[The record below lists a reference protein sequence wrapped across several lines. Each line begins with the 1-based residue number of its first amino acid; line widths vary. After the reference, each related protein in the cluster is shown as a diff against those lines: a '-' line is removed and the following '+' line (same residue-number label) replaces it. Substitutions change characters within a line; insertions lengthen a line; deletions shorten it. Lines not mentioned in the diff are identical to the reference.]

1 MSAYTLACFGLI
13 GTTMVDDG
21 TLEKAYAEAIATQGV
36 VTGTTAFAR
45 SMARVHRSRGKSS
58 IDVLR
63 ELFPGNEARAQAAR
77 LSFERSLS
85 GAVQR
90 SGVQPVRGAGEVL
103 DELAGSGVRIC
114 VMSSISHRQLSV
126 FLTALGWQDRVDL
139 VLGADDVPRG
149 CPAPDLILQAMLSL
163 GVDDVRETLV
173 VQSTDSG
180 VQCGRRAGAGMVV
193 AVLTGTHPA
202 ARLRQAG
209 ATHVLASVADL
220 PSILAGAAEP
230 GLAASHVTAPRQA
243 PEDSVPEPETA
254 GQLAPADRSQQA
266 VQQAGQTLS

>member
-1 MSAYTLACFGLI
+1 VAAHTLACLGLI
-13 GTTMVDDG
+13 GTIMVDDG
-21 TLEKAYAEAIATQGV
+21 TLEKAFAEAIATQGV

-45 SMARVHRSRGKSS
+45 GMARVHRARGKSS
-58 IDVLR
+58 MDVLR
-63 ELFPGNEARAQAAR
+63 DLFPGNEARAQAAH
-77 LSFERSLS
+77 LAFERSLS

-90 SGVQPVRGAGEVL
+90 SGVQPVPGAGEVL
-103 DELAGSGVRIC
+103 EELAQSGVRIC

-149 CPAPDLILQAMLSL
+149 CPAPDLVLQAMLSL
-163 GVDDVRETLV
+163 GVDDVRDTVV
-173 VQSTDSG
+173 VQATDSG
-180 VQCGRRAGAGMVV
+180 IQAGCRSGAGMVV

-202 ARLRQAG
+202 ARLRRAG

-220 PSILAGAAEP
+220 PAVLAGGTDP

-243 PEDSVPEPETA
+243 PEDSVP
-254 GQLAPADRSQQA
+254 GQPARAEHAPDGQAQQA
-266 VQQAGQTLS
+266 VRQADQARS